1 MLDLQN
7 IFLSI
12 FPVQLVAFDSFGLME
27 IFLSKGRY
35 GSRQVAICNS
45 TFLTFLI
52 FFNFIVRLPSD
63 LSPFSLLVILIM
75 FDSFSSF
82 LCSFLGYNID
92 VFLIC

>member
-45 TFLTFLI
+45 TFLI
-52 FFNFIVRLPSD
+52 FFNF
-63 LSPFSLLVILIM
+63 
-75 FDSFSSF
+75 
-82 LCSFLGYNID
+82 C
-92 VFLIC
+92 